1 MCVVGILGCYH
12 DYSVKIMSKTAFFVD
27 VFSIFIY
34 TIPPGK
40 NLQNF
45 CLENKSFIK
54 V

>member
-1 MCVVGILGCYH
+1 MCVVGFLGCYH
-12 DYSVKIMSKTAFFVD
+12 VYSVKRMSKNFVD
-27 VFSIFIY
+27 FFSIFIY

-45 CLENKSFIK
+45 CLEDKSFIK